1 MYKITTPMGETHL
14 TENVNYIRRHD
25 SGVYLLADAGR
36 AEGVAY
42 RGTPYLFR
50 DGAQVCEVDAGE
62 AIQPITDLI
71 HTETIQSDKLGQNWV
86 ETYVG
91 DVLVQKEYVPQENPV
106 GTSPEN
112 PIEYAEGVPLINNAY
127 YRKDGKLYVYMNGWV
142 EWTE

>member
-1 MYKITTPMGETHL
+1 MYRLTTPQGESYL
-14 TENVNYIRRHD
+14 TEQVNYIRVHT
-25 SGVYLLADAGR
+25 SGVYLLTDVNH

-42 RGTPYLFR
+42 RGMPYLFA
-50 DGAQVCEVDAGE
+50 DGTIVCEVDAGE

-71 HTETIQSDKLGQNWV
+71 HTETTQSDKLGQNWV

-127 YRKDGKLYVYMNGWV
+127 YRKDGKLYVYMDGWV

>member
-25 SGVYLLADAGR
+25 SGVYLLTDAGR

-50 DGAQVCEVDAGE
+50 DGAQVCEVDTGE

-127 YRKDGKLYVYMNGWV
+127 YRKDGKLYVYMDGWV

>member
-1 MYKITTPMGETHL
+1 MYKVTTPQGESYL
-14 TENVNYIRRHD
+14 TEKVNYIRVHT
-25 SGVYLLADAGR
+25 SGVYLLTDAGR

-42 RGTPYLFR
+42 RGTPYLFS
-50 DGAQVCEVDAGE
+50 DGAAVCEVDAGE
-62 AIQPITDLI
+62 TLNPIIDLI
-71 HTETIQSDKLGQNWV
+71 HTETTQSDKLGQNWV

-91 DVLVQKEYVPQENPV
+91 DVLVRKEYVAQENPV

-127 YRKDGKLYVYMNGWV
+127 YRKDGKLYVYMDGWV

>member
-1 MYKITTPMGETHL
+1 MYQITTPMGETHL
-14 TENVNYIRRHD
+14 TEKVNYIRVHT
-25 SGVYLLADAGR
+25 SGVYLLTDVNH

-62 AIQPITDLI
+62 AIQPSTDLI
-71 HTETIQSDKLGQNWV
+71 HTETTQSDKLGQNWV

-91 DVLVQKEYVPQENPV
+91 DVLVRKEYVAQENPV
-106 GTSPEN
+106 GTSAEN
-112 PIEYAEGVPLINNAY
+112 PFEYAEGVPLINNAY
-127 YRKDGKLYVYMNGWV
+127 YRKDGKLYVYMDGWV

>member
-25 SGVYLLADAGR
+25 SGVYLLTDANHAD
-36 AEGVAY
+36 GVAY
-42 RGTPYLFR
+42 RGTPYLFA
-50 DGAQVCEVDAGE
+50 DGASVCEVDAGE
-62 AIQPITDLI
+62 TLNPITDLI
-71 HTETIQSDKLGQNWV
+71 HTETTQSDKLGQNWV

-91 DVLVQKEYVPQENPV
+91 DVLVRKEYVAQENPV
-106 GTSPEN
+106 GTSAEN

-127 YRKDGKLYVYMNGWV
+127 YRKDGKLYVYMDGWV